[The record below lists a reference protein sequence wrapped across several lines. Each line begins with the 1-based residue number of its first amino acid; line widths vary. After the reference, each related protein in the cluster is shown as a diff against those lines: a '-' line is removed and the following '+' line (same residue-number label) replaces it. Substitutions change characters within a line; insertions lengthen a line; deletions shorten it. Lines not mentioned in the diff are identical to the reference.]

1 MAGERTDLDR
11 PALNTRFTTVAWVV
25 FFAMWGLTFLAE
37 RSMQIDLRNQ
47 QYIGAGLILLGLN
60 GARYLHK
67 VPMSRLTVGIGML
80 AVAGG
85 LLRQAMGE
93 VSVVAM
99 VGVTALSLLLAE
111 GTMRVQA
118 REFAMPASAP
128 QAKLKKARRR
138 NG

>member
-60 GARYLHK
+60 GARYFHK

-118 REFAMPASAP
+118 REFATPASAQ

>member
-1 MAGERTDLDR
+1 
-11 PALNTRFTTVAWVV
+11 
-25 FFAMWGLTFLAE
+25 
-37 RSMQIDLRNQ
+37 
-47 QYIGAGLILLGLN
+47 
-60 GARYLHK
+60 RYLHK

-118 REFAMPASAP
+118 REFATPASAP